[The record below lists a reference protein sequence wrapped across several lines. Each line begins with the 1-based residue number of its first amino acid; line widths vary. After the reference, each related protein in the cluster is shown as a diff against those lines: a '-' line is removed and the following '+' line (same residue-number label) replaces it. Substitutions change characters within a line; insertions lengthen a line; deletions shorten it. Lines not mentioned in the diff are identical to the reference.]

1 MVITM
6 IPAKRHTDLN
16 LVDILE
22 AEHNPEL
29 IVQPMMEVP
38 ADVPVGWGIWDDEID
53 DRRVTYMVGLIDSAQ
68 KYNKTS

>member
-1 MVITM
+1 MQ
-6 IPAKRHTDLN
+6 
-16 LVDILE
+16 
-22 AEHNPEL
+22 L